1 MPDISQMKNSKFL
14 AQGDV
19 KERPLLLTMTTV
31 SQENV
36 AKEGVEPEM
45 KWCLHFEESDKP
57 LVLNQINMQ
66 LIAQITGST
75 NSDNWAGKK
84 VVLFNDP
91 TVSFGGKL
99 TGGIRVRAPKNQ
111 AKPAA
116 VAAPAAVPD
125 AVTTEDEDSAP
136 F

>member
-14 AQGDV
+14 AQGDA

-31 SQENV
+31 THENV
-36 AKEGVEPEM
+36 AKEGAEQEL
-45 KWCLHFEESDKP
+45 KWCLSFVESEKP
-57 LVLNQINMQ
+57 LVLNRINME

-75 NSDNWAGKK
+75 NTDNWAGKK
-84 VVLFNDP
+84 VVLYNDP
-91 TVSFGGKL
+91 SVNFGGKL